1 MTYCNFNYANREMYI
16 LYNILLSPI
25 KFFFWGTVKE
35 EGLALL
41 RTLSSEQRTFK
52 GAYGYLAN

>member
-1 MTYCNFNYANREMYI
+1 MYI

-25 KFFFWGTVKE
+25 KFFFWGAGKE
-35 EGLALL
+35 VGLALL

-52 GAYGYLAN
+52 GLRILSKLTNKITVGNVGA